1 MNTNTEEKG
10 SNEIDFS
17 KNHINNNFYLDN
29 NHEITIDLSSKDPI
43 ATKNYFFKNNIEKN
57 LSHSQLD
64 VANILTD
71 MNKVQND
78 VVNTTIKLAKTN
90 ENEGKNKSIISSIMI
105 DLKEESSYDPQND
118 QSSKIDE
125 KKVEGQVETKK
136 KTHNSSSKLNCG
148 SCDIF

>member
-29 NHEITIDLSSKDPI
+29 NHEITINLSSKEPFP
-43 ATKNYFFKNNIEKN
+43 TKNYFFKNNIEKN
-57 LSHSQLD
+57 LSYSQLD

-78 VVNTTIKLAKTN
+78 AVNTTIKLAKTN

-118 QSSKIDE
+118 QTSKIDE
-125 KKVEGQVETKK
+125 KKVEEKVEVKR
-136 KTHNSSSKLNCG
+136 KTQTSSTKLNCG
-148 SCDIF
+148 SCEIF